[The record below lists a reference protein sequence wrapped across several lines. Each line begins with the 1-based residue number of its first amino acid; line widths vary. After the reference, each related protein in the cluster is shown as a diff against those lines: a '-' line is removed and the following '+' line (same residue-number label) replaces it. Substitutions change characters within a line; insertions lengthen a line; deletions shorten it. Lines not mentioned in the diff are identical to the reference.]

1 MSTALL
7 PEGARFLAYLRRR
20 NRSPHTVDSYGRD
33 LATFFA
39 QVGKAP
45 GAVRPQDVA
54 GYIEGQQAAGHKAT
68 TINRRLSAVRQL
80 YAYLRD
86 EEGLALEPP
95 VRDTHYLKLPRP
107 LPRFLSDAEVNRL
120 FALIQDGRD
129 RALFTL
135 LLRCGLRV
143 AEVVQLQLQD
153 VDLAGQ
159 RLIVRQG
166 KGRKDRLVY
175 LSLDALL
182 ALRGYLAQRADEPCS
197 LVFLVQKGPGA
208 GQGLS
213 VRGVQKRLEY
223 YARQAGLEVSSHCLR
238 HTFATQMLEAG
249 ADLPTIQALLG
260 HAQMA
265 TTQRYAQVSDQRVRG
280 DYFAAMSKV
289 IQNNAA

>member
-1 MSTALL
+1 MSTPLP
-7 PEGARFLAYLRRR
+7 PEGARFLTYLRRR
-20 NRSPHTVDSYGRD
+20 NRSPHTLDSYGRD

-39 QVGKAP
+39 QVGKPPA
-45 GAVRPQDVA
+45 AVRPQDVA
-54 GYIEGQQAAGHKAT
+54 NYIAGQQAAGHKAS
-68 TINRRLSAVRQL
+68 TINRRLSALRQL
-80 YAYLRD
+80 YVYLRD
-86 EEGLALEPP
+86 EEDLALESP

-120 FALIQDGRD
+120 FAVIQDGRD

-143 AEVVQLQLQD
+143 AEVAQLQLQD

-182 ALRGYLAQRADEPCS
+182 ALRGYLAQRADKPCS

-208 GQGLS
+208 GQGIS

-223 YARQAGLEVSSHCLR
+223 YARQAGLAVSSHCLR

-280 DYFAAMSKV
+280 DYFAAMNKIV
-289 IQNNAA
+289 HNNAA

>member
-1 MSTALL
+1 
-7 PEGARFLAYLRRR
+7 
-20 NRSPHTVDSYGRD
+20 
-33 LATFFA
+33 
-39 QVGKAP
+39 
-45 GAVRPQDVA
+45 
-54 GYIEGQQAAGHKAT
+54 
-68 TINRRLSAVRQL
+68 L

-143 AEVVQLQLQD
+143 AEVAQLQLPD

-159 RLIVRQG
+159 RIIVRQG

-182 ALRGYLAQRADEPCS
+182 ALRGYLAQRADEPCP

-208 GQGLS
+208 GQGIS

-223 YARQAGLEVSSHCLR
+223 YARQAGLAVSSHCLR

-280 DYFAAMSKV
+280 DYFAAMDKIV
-289 IQNNAA
+289 QNNVA

>member
-1 MSTALL
+1 MSASLP
-7 PEGARFLAYLRRR
+7 PEGKRFVSYLVRR
-20 NRSPHTVDSYGRD
+20 NCSPHTVNSYGRD

-45 GAVRPQDVA
+45 LAVTPQDVA
-54 GYIEGQQAAGHKAT
+54 HYIEAHQAAGHKAT
-68 TINRRLSAVRQL
+68 TINRHLSAVRQL
-80 YAYLRD
+80 YVYLRD
-86 EEGLALEPP
+86 EEELAIESP

-107 LPRFLSDAEVNRL
+107 LPRFLTDEEVNRL
-120 FALIQDGRD
+120 FAVIQDGRD

-135 LLRCGLRV
+135 ILRCGLRV
-143 AEVVQLQLQD
+143 AEVTQLQLRD

-159 RLIVRQG
+159 RITVRQG

-182 ALRGYLAQRADEPCS
+182 ALRRYLAQRANEPCS
-197 LVFLVQKGPGA
+197 RVFLVQKGPAA

-213 VRGVQKRLEY
+213 VRGVQKRMEY
-223 YARQAGLEVSSHCLR
+223 YARQAELEVSSHCLR
-238 HTFATQMLEAG
+238 HTFATQMLDAG

-265 TTQRYAQVSDQRVRG
+265 TTQRYAQISDQRVRG

-289 IQNNAA
+289 IQNNAR

>member
-1 MSTALL
+1 MSTPLP
-7 PEGARFLAYLRRR
+7 PEGARFLTYLRRR
-20 NRSPHTVDSYGRD
+20 NRSPHTLDSYGRD

-39 QVGKAP
+39 QVGQSPA
-45 GAVRPQDVA
+45 AVRPQDVA
-54 GYIEGQQAAGHKAT
+54 NYIAGQQAAGHKAS
-68 TINRRLSAVRQL
+68 TINRRLSALRQL
-80 YAYLRD
+80 YVYLRD
-86 EEGLALEPP
+86 EEDLALESP

-120 FALIQDGRD
+120 FAVIQDGRD

-143 AEVVQLQLQD
+143 AEVAQLQLPD

-159 RLIVRQG
+159 RIIVRQG

-182 ALRGYLAQRADEPCS
+182 ALRGYLAQRADEPCP

-208 GQGLS
+208 GQGIS

-223 YARQAGLEVSSHCLR
+223 YARQAGLAVSSHCLR

-265 TTQRYAQVSDQRVRG
+265 STQRYAQVSDQRVRG
-280 DYFAAMSKV
+280 DYFAAMDKIV
-289 IQNNAA
+289 QNNVA

>member
-1 MSTALL
+1 MSAPMP
-7 PEGARFLAYLRRR
+7 PEGERFVAYLARR
-20 NRSPHTVDSYGRD
+20 NRSPHTVDSYRRD
-33 LATFFA
+33 LVTFFA

-45 GAVRPQDVA
+45 AAVRPQDVA
-54 GYIEGQQAAGHKAT
+54 GYIEGQQAAGHKPT

-80 YAYLRD
+80 YFYLRD

-107 LPRFLSDAEVNRL
+107 LPRFLTDEEVNRL
-120 FALIQDGRD
+120 FAVIQDARD

-135 LLRCGLRV
+135 VLRCGLRV

-153 VDLAGQ
+153 VDLTGQ
-159 RLIVRQG
+159 RIMVRQG

-182 ALRGYLAQRADEPCS
+182 ALRGYLVRRADEPCS
-197 LVFLVQKGPGA
+197 RLFLVQKGPAA
-208 GQGLS
+208 GHGLS
-213 VRGVQKRLEY
+213 VRGVQKRMEH

-265 TTQRYAQVSDQRVRG
+265 TTQRYAQISDQRVRG
-280 DYFAAMSKV
+280 DYFAAMSQV
-289 IQNNAA
+289 VHTNTG